1 MAQIEVT
8 LADDQRV
15 ALEELA
21 RIRNVPVAELV
32 RKGIEEVLRSAHARR
47 DPELIRRAREVA
59 GKFSSGLGDLAER
72 HDDYF
77 AEACEE

>member
-1 MAQIEVT
+1 MAQIEVS
-8 LADDQRV
+8 LPDDQRA

-21 RIRNVPVAELV
+21 RVRNVPVAELV
-32 RKGIEEVLRSAHARR
+32 RRGIEEVLHSAHARR
-47 DPELIRRAREVA
+47 DPEVKRRALQAIGRFT
-59 GKFSSGLGDLAER
+59 GPSDLSVR